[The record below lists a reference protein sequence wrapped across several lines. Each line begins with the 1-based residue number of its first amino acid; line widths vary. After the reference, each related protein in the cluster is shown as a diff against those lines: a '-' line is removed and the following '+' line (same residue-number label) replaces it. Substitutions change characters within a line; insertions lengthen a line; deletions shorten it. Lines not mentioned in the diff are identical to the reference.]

1 MQAQQTRKASFQQG
15 PEAPVP
21 TTRPSLALARERTP
35 RAEARQP
42 MVRSLEYSHYPRKS
56 AQEGRLQGL
65 SRDESPSGLC
75 AVVDRPEPRGS
86 LLQVGV
92 HDFDG
97 GFRLE
102 TLALVAWCRAR
113 PDGRYAMGLS
123 FLANS
128 PRGPRA
134 ARTQRDAPQAARRSQ
149 ETI

>member
-1 MQAQQTRKASFQQG
+1 MQAQQTRKASFWQE
-15 PEAPVP
+15 PETPVVATPP
-21 TTRPSLALARERTP
+21 TLVHGRTP

-42 MVRSLEYSHYPRKS
+42 MVRSLEYSHYPRKTG
-56 AQEGRLQGL
+56 QEGRLQGL

-102 TLALVAWCRAR
+102 TLALVAWCQAR